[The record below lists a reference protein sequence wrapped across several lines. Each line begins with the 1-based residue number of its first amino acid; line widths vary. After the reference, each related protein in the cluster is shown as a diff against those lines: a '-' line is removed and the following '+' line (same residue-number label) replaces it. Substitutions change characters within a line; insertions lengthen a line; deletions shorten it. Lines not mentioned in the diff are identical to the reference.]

1 MDNFDLKKYLAEGR
15 LLKKI
20 IISEAYIPTYP
31 EGKLSVEDKIK
42 AIVPLW
48 QQYQSTSDKD
58 VRFEIKEKIS
68 RYTTYNIPIG
78 SSSQMASSSYVG
90 EILFNA
96 KSVEDVAR
104 IIKREEDQLSKG
116 EDEQSDY
123 SVELLVPRVYFNV
136 ETGELS
142 DNKNEWF
149 TDDELKAGADQTTY
163 TRGEELDMI
172 VFDNDYNQA
181 KSFEK
186 QYPNL
191 IRVN

>member
-1 MDNFDLKKYLAEGR
+1 MKNFDLKKYLAEGR
-15 LLKKI
+15 LLK
-20 IISEAYIPTYP
+20 
-31 EGKLSVEDKIK
+31 
-42 AIVPLW
+42 
-48 QQYQSTSDKD
+48 
-58 VRFEIKEKIS
+58 
-68 RYTTYNIPIG
+68 
-78 SSSQMASSSYVG
+78 
-90 EILFNA
+90 
-96 KSVEDVAR
+96 
-104 IIKREEDQLSKG
+104 EE
-116 EDEQSDY
+116 ENY
-123 SVELLVPRVYFNV
+123 SVKLLVPRVYFNV

-149 TDDELKAGADQTTY
+149 TNDELKAGADQTTY